1 MSNFALEAKR
11 AREFLGIKPGRQSI
25 YVKGQLAAVRDVL
38 CHSTGSAEKLDEM
51 EVDRRCSM
59 EVIQRLDDIIME
71 QYRDISIIETT
82 NINAGY
88 GGMFILIMGGY
99 KYFYFSSKLF
109 HMATKNMYE
118 EFEVV
123 LESLKKSFVY
133 REGEQKMPVLLRTR
147 KNEVGRTLYGFPVD
161 VFDQATQDLIKSRRL
176 SAI

>member
-1 MSNFALEAKR
+1 MRNFALEAKQ
-11 AREFLGIKPGRQSI
+11 ARDFLGIKPGRQSI
-25 YVKGQLAAVRDVL
+25 YIKGQLSLVRGVL
-38 CHSTGSAEKLDEM
+38 CHSGGSAEELDSM

-59 EVIQRLDDIIME
+59 EVIQRLDDLIME
-71 QYRDISIIETT
+71 KYRDISIIETT

-88 GGMFILIMGGY
+88 GGMFVLIMGGY

-109 HMATKNMYE
+109 HMAVENMYE

-133 REGEQKMPVLLRTR
+133 MEGAQAMPVLLRTR
-147 KNEVGRTLYGFPVD
+147 RNEVGRTLYGFPVE
-161 VFDQATQDLIKSRRL
+161 VFDQGTQDLIKSRRL